1 MNLRESLLL
10 SPVNNLNPEVFKKIF
25 KDILPADREF
35 FLKKILYD
43 KYSPIFLNYV
53 NNHKLQYLFN
63 EKEITNIDLIK
74 LQKMTLLYNALEN
87 GWSIKKADNCY
98 VFKKKP

>member
-1 MNLRESLLL
+1 MD
-10 SPVNNLNPEVFKKIF
+10 NPNKIT
-25 KDILPADREF
+25 
-35 FLKKILYD
+35 
-43 KYSPIFLNYV
+43 
-53 NNHKLQYLFN
+53 FN

-98 VFKKKP
+98 VFKKKILRRTHTQVFGFKKRKLFVQETTASASLSSLFPDLS

>member
-1 MNLRESLLL
+1 MD
-10 SPVNNLNPEVFKKIF
+10 NPNKIT
-25 KDILPADREF
+25 
-35 FLKKILYD
+35 
-43 KYSPIFLNYV
+43 
-53 NNHKLQYLFN
+53 FN

-98 VFKKKP
+98 VFKKKHNNEKEIYLDSYLRRFMIENLDINQILNN